1 MGIWN
6 IDKAVKLTDF
16 VPVTARFDF
25 QEQIKD
31 FQKIRLFCVMKED
44 NSVVDFSNWKN
55 NPIYLSADRPME
67 IVAVLPGGQLALVD
81 FEQIKAKLT
90 RTTEPILFTTRKKPQ
105 GEYFAGAGGL

>member
-1 MGIWN
+1 
-6 IDKAVKLTDF
+6 
-16 VPVTARFDF
+16 
-25 QEQIKD
+25 
-31 FQKIRLFCVMKED
+31 
-44 NSVVDFSNWKN
+44 
-55 NPIYLSADRPME
+55 ME